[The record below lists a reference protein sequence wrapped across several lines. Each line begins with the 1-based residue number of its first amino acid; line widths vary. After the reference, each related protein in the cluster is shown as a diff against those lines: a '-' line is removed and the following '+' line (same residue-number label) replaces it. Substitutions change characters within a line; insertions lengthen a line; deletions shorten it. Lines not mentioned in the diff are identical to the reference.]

1 MLPLAGMIALAK
13 PLVFLLVLV
22 PFLPRGD
29 RAVEADKTPPIASS
43 RLALARTRPTDLVPL
58 AFQRQIPTNAGVPPL
73 GSAEV
78 TEAERVSIG
87 GESFSEPA
95 GCKRP
100 PDEYESILVG
110 GRILSRRTLAM
121 LEHAQ
126 LLYGGRIQL
135 TGAAFLSGGDY
146 EKGRMSLDPPAGPGV
161 IRLSV
166 TEPISGRLQYQE
178 IDAAIQAMRVA
189 GFAAW
194 LREPNASHP
203 GSEPHILAIAIGE
216 RGLSDAATEQLTGK
230 FGYFLGRQGLSG
242 APDPH
247 GGPIVCHW
255 MVEPGGPVTDG
266 SLFPSPGWKD
276 RLREVA
282 DSFITTSPDATGQ
295 LARSLDFMRTPNED
309 PSNMCGPLSAAILR
323 AAGLLP
329 WSAGPVADLKNYWL
343 ADPLTN
349 GRPWSLFPT
358 EGYELHHFAISI
370 HRFDF
375 ETWPLFPGDFV
386 FMYSGSGA
394 FSHIFVVTEVDY
406 QGRAHTVTNMVQP
419 DGSYLIQ
426 KILLYDLTGGHEGA
440 LEGQCEDCTTWA
452 RLTGL
457 GGFDVLRRS
466 EVSLEPGTSISYAVR
481 PGDTLINLSS
491 RFTSTVAAI
500 RQANSL
506 VGDNLQPG
514 MEIRIPV
521 NLAEGDSTL
530 GEFEF

>member
-1 MLPLAGMIALAK
+1 MAGLIALAK
-13 PLVFLLVLV
+13 PIVLLLVLV
-22 PFLPRGD
+22 PFLPTGD
-29 RAVEADKTPPIASS
+29 SALEANKAQPLASS
-43 RLALARTRPTDLVPL
+43 RLQLARTKATNLVPL
-58 AFQRQIPTNAGVPPL
+58 GFQRQNPTSPGEPLL

-78 TEAERVSIG
+78 PRTEKDGTAA
-87 GESFSEPA
+87 ESFSEPA

-100 PDEYESILVG
+100 PDDYEQILVG
-110 GRILSRRTLAM
+110 ERILSRRTLAM

-135 TGAAFLSGGDY
+135 TGAALLSGGDY

-178 IDAAIQAMRVA
+178 IDAAIQALRVA

-203 GSEPHILAIAIGE
+203 DSEPHILAIAISE
-216 RGLSDAATEQLTGK
+216 RGLSVAATEQLTGK
-230 FGYFLGRQGLSG
+230 FGYFLGRLGLSG

-255 MVEPGGPVTDG
+255 MVEAGGPVTDG

-282 DSFITTSPDATGQ
+282 DSFITTSPGATGQ

-329 WSAGPVADLKNYWL
+329 WSAGPVADLRNYWL
-343 ADPLTN
+343 ANPVTN

-358 EGYELHHFAISI
+358 EGYELHHFAVNI

-386 FMYSGSGA
+386 FMYAGSGA
-394 FSHIFVVTEVDY
+394 FSHIFVVTEVDD
-406 QGRAHTVTNMVQP
+406 QGRAYTVTNMVQP

-440 LEGQCEDCTTWA
+440 LEGQCEDCTSWA

-491 RFTSTVAAI
+491 RFASTVAAI

-521 NLAEGDSTL
+521 NLAEGESAHADT
-530 GEFEF
+530 GF